1 MKLDDLLSNLGIK
14 FLKEGHH
21 HCREGWLQTDCP
33 FCGKHSNRFHMG
45 WNLRFQYV
53 NCWRCGS
60 HRMIE
65 TLVEHT
71 GKTPAFIRSLLDG
84 LNDGIDFKDPEEKRG
99 TLILPKG
106 IGELLPAHQRYLK
119 KRNFNFRSLSRLWGV
134 KGLGI
139 HATLPWRLFIPIHYH
154 GKIVS
159 WTTRSISNK
168 GVRYLSAP
176 ADHEEINHK
185 KLLYG
190 EDHCRHAIIIHEGP
204 IDVWRTGPGSV
215 ATCGTGFS
223 RSQVLKICKYPIRVI
238 CFDNEKEAQQRA
250 TELCDLVEPFPGET
264 YNVTLNSKD
273 AAEADETEVNQLREF
288 LK

>member
-1 MKLDDLLSNLGIK
+1 
-14 FLKEGHH
+14 
-21 HCREGWLQTDCP
+21 
-33 FCGKHSNRFHMG
+33 
-45 WNLRFQYV
+45 
-53 NCWRCGS
+53 
-60 HRMIE
+60 MIE